1 MTINNDFF
9 FSLHLTTMCIQYKP
23 TVVACF
29 CILLA
34 CKWSNWEIPLSNEK
48 KEWYTYVDPTV
59 TADLLQQLTSEFL
72 VIFENCPSRLKEKI
86 MAKQES
92 SNSPFVSIISKSCFN
107 FWFILNIF
115 SFSFRNVRRKHYS
128 FQIKL

>member
-1 MTINNDFF
+1 
-9 FSLHLTTMCIQYKP
+9 MCIQYKP

-48 KEWYTYVDPTV
+48 KEWFTYVDATV
-59 TADLLQQLTSEFL
+59 TAELLEQLTSEFL

-86 MAKQES
+86 MAKQENF
-92 SNSPFVSIISKSCFN
+92 NSPAVRLIICNVFFYN
-107 FWFILNIF
+107 FLILIYF
-115 SFSFRNVRRKHYS
+115 
-128 FQIKL
+128 